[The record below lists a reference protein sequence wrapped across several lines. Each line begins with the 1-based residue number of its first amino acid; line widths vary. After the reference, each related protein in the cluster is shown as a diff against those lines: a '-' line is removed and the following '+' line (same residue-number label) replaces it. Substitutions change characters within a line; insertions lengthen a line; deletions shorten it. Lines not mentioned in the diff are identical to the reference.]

1 VAEKSTDTE
10 QEIAKLLALL
20 VRLQIGSQ
28 AEAIVEL
35 NKVGIGPSRIA
46 TLLGTTAGTVNVAIS
61 RAKHQPKRSRADA

>member
-1 VAEKSTDTE
+1 VVDKEADARE
-10 QEIAKLLALL
+10 EIAKLLALL
-20 VRLQIGSQ
+20 VRLQVGSQ

-61 RAKHQPKRSRADA
+61 RAKNRPKRALDNA